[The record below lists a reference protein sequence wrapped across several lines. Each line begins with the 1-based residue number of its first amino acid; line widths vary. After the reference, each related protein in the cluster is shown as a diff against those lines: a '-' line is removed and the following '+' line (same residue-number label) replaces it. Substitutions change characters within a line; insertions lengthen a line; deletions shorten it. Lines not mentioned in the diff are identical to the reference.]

1 MKQLILATILFV
13 QGASVPGINFFSPQ
27 QDIEIGTV
35 SAAEAEK
42 QLSIVRSL
50 PLNEYI
56 RSIGQRLLTASPSR
70 QVRFQFR
77 IVNSDE
83 VRSAAFPNGTIY
95 VYRGLLSLAANDDEV
110 AAILAHEMGHVLS
123 RHATSQLSLQL
134 LLRADDR
141 DAPISLAS
149 ALPTD
154 GWKEQLSRLGVV
166 FGVESPFLHYR
177 PAQETEAA
185 AVAARLLTIGRFR
198 PGGLDVVLQKA
209 AETTTFLYNH
219 PIAKVANVE
228 GAATRG
234 TLSFRTFR
242 SALVKLPKPAA
253 KEPPATAM
261 ATAAIPS
268 VYSHPVSNIKL
279 NYPEGWQLT
288 PINVN
293 GAILAAPNG
302 IRRGT
307 AGDDI
312 TLGVMLDVFDL
323 TTADKKLTLEQATNR
338 LIVHLRQRNQTVRA
352 VPGAQTPTLI
362 ADQPGL
368 RTVLL
373 RGGLVRSGNTSI
385 TEPSEVLWL
394 VTRTYYEN
402 LFYMVFVAPEADF
415 PDQQALFEQIIRSVQ
430 IP

>member
-1 MKQLILATILFV
+1 MKRLMLAAILFV
-13 QGASVPGINFFSPQ
+13 QGPSVPGINFFSPQ

-42 QLSIVRSL
+42 QLDIVRSL
-50 PLNEYI
+50 PLNEYV
-56 RSIGQRLLTASPSR
+56 RAIGQRLLTTSPSR

-83 VRSAAFPNGTIY
+83 VSSVAFPNGTIY
-95 VYRGLLSLAANDDEV
+95 VYRGLLNLASNDDEV
-110 AAILAHEMGHVLS
+110 AAILAHEMGHVIS
-123 RHATSQLSLQL
+123 RHATSQLSRQL
-134 LLRADDR
+134 LVRADDR

-166 FGVESPFLHYR
+166 FGVESPFLHYS
-177 PAQETEAA
+177 PAQESEAA
-185 AVAARLLTIGRFR
+185 AVAARLLSSGRFR
-198 PGGLDVVLQKA
+198 PASLDRMLQKA
-209 AETTTFLYNH
+209 AETTTFQYNH
-219 PIAKVANVE
+219 PIVQLPKVDGE
-228 GAATRG
+228 PPRG
-234 TLSFRTFR
+234 TLAFRTFQ
-242 SALVKLPKPAA
+242 SALARIPKAVVTEQPESAL
-253 KEPPATAM
+253 AT
-261 ATAAIPS
+261 TAIPNI
-268 VYSHPVSNIKL
+268 YRHPVTNIKL
-279 NYPEGWQLT
+279 NYPDGWQLT

-293 GAILAAPNG
+293 GAILAAPDG

-312 TLGVMLDVFDL
+312 TRGVMFDVFDL
-323 TTADKKLTLEQATNR
+323 STADKKLTLEQATNR

-352 VPGAQTPTLI
+352 VPGAQTPKLI

-373 RGGLVRSGNTSI
+373 RGGLVRSGNTSV

-394 VTRTYYEN
+394 VTRIYYDN
-402 LFYMVFVAPEADF
+402 LFYMVFVASEEDF